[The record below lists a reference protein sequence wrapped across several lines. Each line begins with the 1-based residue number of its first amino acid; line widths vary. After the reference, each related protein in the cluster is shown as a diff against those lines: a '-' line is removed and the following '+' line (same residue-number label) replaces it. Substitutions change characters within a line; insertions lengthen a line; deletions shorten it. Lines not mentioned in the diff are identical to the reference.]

1 MRICLNSV
9 DFPDSP
15 DPSVRQKIK
24 EEEERTEKKKHEPQ
38 GSGAREEISRET
50 CVSRACSG
58 VKRAFWLW
66 PASGAAFIEG
76 VTAFFLVAARFLQP
90 LGRVWLGE
98 YYSDWREFSSPPLA
112 KLVQHPEFSSLNF
125 HTIPSGKNNLT
136 YFMAC

>member
-1 MRICLNSV
+1 MLNPIFGRNFTRSAASKPLPYRMRICLNSV

-66 PASGAAFIEG
+66 PTTSRVKFNQRNYSGQR
-76 VTAFFLVAARFLQP
+76 TT
-90 LGRVWLGE
+90 
-98 YYSDWREFSSPPLA
+98 D
-112 KLVQHPEFSSLNF
+112 
-125 HTIPSGKNNLT
+125 
-136 YFMAC
+136 